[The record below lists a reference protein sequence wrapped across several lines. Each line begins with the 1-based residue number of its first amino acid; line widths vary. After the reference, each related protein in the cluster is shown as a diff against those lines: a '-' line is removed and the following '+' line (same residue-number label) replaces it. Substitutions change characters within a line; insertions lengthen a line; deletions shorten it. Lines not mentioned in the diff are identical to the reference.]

1 MESKYSKYI
10 LIVLT
15 ALCVLLIGITS
26 LRDGVMDP
34 LRTGVGYFLIPIQS
48 GVNKVGTGIYNELTD
63 FTKLKG
69 ALAENEKLKDEIA
82 RLTEDN
88 SRLQAERSEL
98 ERLRSLYQLDQ
109 DYMQYD
115 KIGARVIAR
124 DSEKWFQ
131 VFRINKGSADGVRVD
146 MNVMADGGLVGIV
159 TDEMCIR
166 DRLLSVIIRTGSR
179 EESSLE
185 LAERILDLGGP
196 GDGLV
201 GLLHHSLPDLMKVKG
216 IGMVKGVQL
225 ACVAELSRRIWK
237 RKTLACRTLFTCP
250 GEIADYYMEDM
261 RHLEKE
267 EIRAMFLDVY
277 KRQLLPA
284 SGQLLWRQLR
294 SDRLRLRLS
303 A

>member
-131 VFRINKGSADGVRVD
+131 VFRIHKGSADGVRVD

-159 TDEMCIR
+159 TDVGANYATVRSIIDDSSRVSAMPVGSEYSCI
-166 DRLLSVIIRTGSR
+166 VAG
-179 EESSLE
+179 
-185 LAERILDLGGP
+185 DLTQYEQG
-196 GDGLV
+196 
-201 GLLHHSLPDLMKVKG
+201 
-216 IGMVKGVQL
+216 
-225 ACVAELSRRIWK
+225 
-237 RKTLACRTLFTCP
+237 
-250 GEIADYYMEDM
+250 
-261 RHLEKE
+261 
-267 EIRAMFLDVY
+267 
-277 KRQLLPA
+277 
-284 SGQLLWRQLR
+284 
-294 SDRLRLRLS
+294 RLRITDFSKDEVVKDGDQIVTSNISTKFLPGILIGYAVDVTVDS
-303 A
+303 EHLTQSGYLIPVVDFDNLQEVFVITDVKEMEEATPQ

>member
-34 LRTGVGYFLIPIQS
+34 LRTGGGYFLIPIQS

-159 TDEMCIR
+159 TDVGANYATVRSIIDDSSRVSAMPVGSEYSCI
-166 DRLLSVIIRTGSR
+166 VAG
-179 EESSLE
+179 
-185 LAERILDLGGP
+185 DLTQYEQG
-196 GDGLV
+196 
-201 GLLHHSLPDLMKVKG
+201 
-216 IGMVKGVQL
+216 
-225 ACVAELSRRIWK
+225 
-237 RKTLACRTLFTCP
+237 
-250 GEIADYYMEDM
+250 
-261 RHLEKE
+261 
-267 EIRAMFLDVY
+267 
-277 KRQLLPA
+277 
-284 SGQLLWRQLR
+284 
-294 SDRLRLRLS
+294 RLRITDFSKDEVVKDGDQIVTSNISTKFLPGILIGYAVDVTVDS
-303 A
+303 EHLTQSGYLIPVVDFDNLQEVFVITDVKEMEEATPQ

>member
-159 TDEMCIR
+159 TDVGANYATVRSIIDDSSRVSAMPVDSEYSCI
-166 DRLLSVIIRTGSR
+166 VAG
-179 EESSLE
+179 
-185 LAERILDLGGP
+185 DLPQYEQG
-196 GDGLV
+196 
-201 GLLHHSLPDLMKVKG
+201 
-216 IGMVKGVQL
+216 
-225 ACVAELSRRIWK
+225 
-237 RKTLACRTLFTCP
+237 
-250 GEIADYYMEDM
+250 
-261 RHLEKE
+261 
-267 EIRAMFLDVY
+267 
-277 KRQLLPA
+277 
-284 SGQLLWRQLR
+284 
-294 SDRLRLRLS
+294 RLRITDFSKDEVVQDGDQIVTSNISTKFLPGILIGYAVDVTVDS
-303 A
+303 EHLTQSGYLIPVVDFDNLQEVFVITDVKEMEEATPQ

>member
-159 TDEMCIR
+159 TDVGANYATVR
-166 DRLLSVIIRTGSR
+166 SIIDDSSNVSAMSARTG
-179 EESSLE
+179 ENC
-185 LAERILDLGGP
+185 IVTG
-196 GDGLV
+196 
-201 GLLHHSLPDLMKVKG
+201 DLMLFKEGRLSLSHIRKDADIQEGDKIVTSNISDIFLPG
-216 IGMVKGVQL
+216 ILIGYATDLTVDSNNMTKSGYIL
-225 ACVAELSRRIWK
+225 PVAEFDDL
-237 RKTLACRTLFTCP
+237 
-250 GEIADYYMEDM
+250 
-261 RHLEKE
+261 KE
-267 EIRAMFLDVY
+267 VLVITRVKETGDVEE
-277 KRQLLPA
+277 
-284 SGQLLWRQLR
+284 
-294 SDRLRLRLS
+294 
-303 A
+303 